1 MSIETDAGMQMPGG
15 SVADIQSDAIADNL
29 EDADTLADM
38 KNANSD
44 QPDVLDSLNDDAG
57 TPDFSPSDTPIED
70 EQQLYNTSD
79 VLDGG
84 TNSSDLGAE
93 QAGLAAPGFKGTDA
107 DLDISTEQGGDPT
120 TDRATGLGAFRD

>member
-38 KNANSD
+38 KNAD
-44 QPDVLDSLNDDAG
+44 PDLPDVRDQMNDDAG
-57 TPDFSPSDTPIED
+57 GPDLLPNDTPIED
-70 EQQLYNTSD
+70 EDQLYNTSD

-84 TNSSDLGAE
+84 NNSSDLGAE
-93 QAGLAAPGFKGTDA
+93 QAGLSG
-107 DLDISTEQGGDPT
+107 
-120 TDRATGLGAFRD
+120 DRATGLSAR

>member
-1 MSIETDAGMQMPGG
+1 MSIDTDAGLQMPGG

-38 KNANSD
+38 KNANPD

-57 TPDFSPSDTPIED
+57 TPDLLPNDAPIED
-70 EQQLYNTSD
+70 EDQLYNTSD

-84 TNSSDLGAE
+84 NNTSDLGAE
-93 QAGLAAPGFKGTDA
+93 QAGLAEPGFKGTDA
-107 DLDISTEQGGDPT
+107 GLDISAEQGGDPT
-120 TDRATGLGAFRD
+120 GDRATGLGAFRD

>member
-1 MSIETDAGMQMPGG
+1 MSIDTDAGMQMPGG

-38 KNANSD
+38 KNANPD
-44 QPDVLDSLNDDAG
+44 QPDVLDSLNDDGG
-57 TPDFSPSDTPIED
+57 TPDFLPNDAPIED

-84 TNSSDLGAE
+84 NNTSDLGAE
-93 QAGLAAPGFKGTDA
+93 QAGLAEPGFKGTDA
-107 DLDISTEQGGDPT
+107 GLDISAEQGGDPT
-120 TDRATGLGAFRD
+120 SDRATGLGAFRD

>member
-1 MSIETDAGMQMPGG
+1 MSTETDAGMQMPGG

-38 KNANSD
+38 KNANPD

-57 TPDFSPSDTPIED
+57 TPDFLPNDTPIED

-84 TNSSDLGAE
+84 NNTSDLGAE
-93 QAGLAAPGFKGTDA
+93 QAGLADPGFKGTDA
-107 DLDISTEQGGDPT
+107 GLDISAEHGSDPT
-120 TDRATGLGAFRD
+120 NDRATGLGAFRD